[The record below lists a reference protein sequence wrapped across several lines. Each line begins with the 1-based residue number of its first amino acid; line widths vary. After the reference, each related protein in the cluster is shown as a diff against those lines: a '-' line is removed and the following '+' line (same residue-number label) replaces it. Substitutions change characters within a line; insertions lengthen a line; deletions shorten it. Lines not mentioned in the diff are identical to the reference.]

1 MCCSLTIIISRLA
14 DSLLTVHQ
22 PILSGLLNYYNYCSI
37 VLLLLML
44 VMMTTM
50 YLAASRTSRLHCS
63 SHGRVTTAGRL
74 AGFNDW
80 SVSESGQWTHTMT
93 YISRFGLF
101 APSTPLLLCATT
113 THYYIQTISSPHRAL
128 ETTDTAYCGARIT
141 NSDPLK

>member
-1 MCCSLTIIISRLA
+1 
-14 DSLLTVHQ
+14 LTVHQ

-80 SVSESGQWTHTMT
+80 SVSERVDSGHTQWR
-93 YISRFGLF
+93 ISAVLASSR
-101 APSTPLLLCATT
+101 PLLPCCSAPLLHTT
-113 THYYIQTISSPHRAL
+113 TYKPSPVLTEH
-128 ETTDTAYCGARIT
+128 
-141 NSDPLK
+141 